1 MTTQILY
8 NSFIFNDKIDHE
20 FILGLYDGDYT
31 YIQKIFEMTARQLA
45 QELTELERAYQGNDP
60 VALCST
66 VHKLKPGFGYT
77 GLPLLQEQCQTFEEL
92 CRNATHSAELEHAY
106 SVLWQELKSAL
117 ALLQYEAKRLS
128 GYNAT
133 SK

>member
-31 YIQKIFEMTARQLA
+31 YIEKIFEMTAGQLA

-60 VALCST
+60 VALGST

-77 GLPLLQEQCQTFEEL
+77 GLPLLQEQCQTFEDL

-128 GYNAT
+128 GYNAA